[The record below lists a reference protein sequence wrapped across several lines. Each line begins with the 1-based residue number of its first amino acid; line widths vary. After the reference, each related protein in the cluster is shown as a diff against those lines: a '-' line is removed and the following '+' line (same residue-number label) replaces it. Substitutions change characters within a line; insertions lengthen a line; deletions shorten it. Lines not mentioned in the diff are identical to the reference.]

1 MLKSFFHY
9 VCILLFWIVGVS
21 VLGVLY
27 WLFFEKIYGINIAS
41 PITYQKFSEYWD
53 NGGVLRFN
61 DVVMLLILCLFIPI
75 SLFYMRWLNRCKFL
89 NLILLPVQWLQ
100 NRALKN
106 YKEVSINIKNLKVEE
121 KKTIEQLVEERIE
134 EENKNRK
141 NEKSMEDF
149 RKKIINKINSE
160 KKEKSS

>member
-1 MLKSFFHY
+1 M
-9 VCILLFWIVGVS
+9 
-21 VLGVLY
+21 LGVLY

-75 SLFYMRWLNRCKFL
+75 FLFYMRWLNRCKFL